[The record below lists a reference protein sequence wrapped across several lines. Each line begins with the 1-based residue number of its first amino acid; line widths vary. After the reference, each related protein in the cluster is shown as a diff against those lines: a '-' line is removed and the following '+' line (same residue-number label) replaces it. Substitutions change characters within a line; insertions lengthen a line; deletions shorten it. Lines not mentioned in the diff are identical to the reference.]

1 MATLGGAS
9 TYAIGRV
16 IKQHFEKGGTLEAFD
31 PEQVEGE
38 LEAEL
43 KKGKKS
49 SAKKEFSPRKKSSR
63 ATDG

>member
-16 IKQHFEKGGTLEAFD
+16 FKQHFEKGGTLEDFD
-31 PEQVEGE
+31 PKKVADALETEQ
-38 LEAEL
+38 
-43 KKGKKS
+43 KKARSPQQNKKP
-49 SAKKEFSPRKKSSR
+49 SARKKSSR